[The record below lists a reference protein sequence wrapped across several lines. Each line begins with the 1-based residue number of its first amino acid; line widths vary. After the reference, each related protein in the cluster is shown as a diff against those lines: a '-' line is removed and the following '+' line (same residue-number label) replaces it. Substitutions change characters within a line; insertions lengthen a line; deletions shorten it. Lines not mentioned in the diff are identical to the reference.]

1 MGVEGEEA
9 QPRKSNTRRYIEN
22 LLGWPSEES
31 GGVGTYETALFTS
44 LLEYFI
50 VLFFGTWL
58 IVEYFYNVYEQQY
71 FGSFN
76 PIFLVVVLMA
86 ASAYGF
92 TRLVS
97 SIRTS
102 LKPRYVKKKKVED
115 DY

>member
-9 QPRKSNTRRYIEN
+9 QPKKNNSRRYVET
-22 LLGWPSEES
+22 LLGWANEES
-31 GGVGTYETALFTS
+31 AVAGLYETALLTS
-44 LLEYFI
+44 LLEYLI
-50 VLFFGTWL
+50 IIFFGAWL

-76 PIFLVVVLMA
+76 PVFLILVLMA
-86 ASAYGF
+86 GSGYGF

-97 SIRTS
+97 TLRNAIGS
-102 LKPRYVKKKKVED
+102 PKKTKMED

>member
-9 QPRKSNTRRYIEN
+9 QPKKSGSRRYIEN

-31 GGVGTYETALFTS
+31 TGIGVYQTAIFTS

-58 IVEYFYNVYEQQY
+58 IVEYAYNVYEQQY

-76 PIFLVVVLMA
+76 PVFLVAVLMV
-86 ASAYGF
+86 ASGYGF

-97 SIRTS
+97 TVRTS
-102 LKPRYVKKKKVED
+102 LRSTRVKKKVED

>member
-1 MGVEGEEA
+1 LGVEGEEA
-9 QPRKSNTRRYIEN
+9 QPRKSNSRRYIEN

-31 GGVGTYETALFTS
+31 AGIGVYQTALFTS

-71 FGSFN
+71 FGSFD
-76 PIFLVVVLMA
+76 PVFLVGVLIV
-86 ASAYGF
+86 ASGYGF
-92 TRLVS
+92 VRLVS
-97 SIRTS
+97 TVRTGIRS
-102 LKPRYVKKKKVED
+102 PRTIKKNED

>member
-9 QPRKSNTRRYIEN
+9 QPRKSNSRRYIEN

-31 GGVGTYETALFTS
+31 TGFGVYQTTLFTS
-44 LLEYFI
+44 LFEYFI

-71 FGSFN
+71 FGSFD
-76 PIFLVVVLMA
+76 PVFLVAVLMV
-86 ASAYGF
+86 ASGYGF
-92 TRLVS
+92 MRIVATVRTGLRPTRV
-97 SIRTS
+97 R
-102 LKPRYVKKKKVED
+102 KKVED

>member
-9 QPRKSNTRRYIEN
+9 QPRKSNSRRYIEN

-31 GGVGTYETALFTS
+31 AGFGVYQTTLLTS
-44 LLEYFI
+44 LFEYFI

-71 FGSFN
+71 FGSFD
-76 PIFLVVVLMA
+76 PVFLVAVLMA
-86 ASAYGF
+86 ASGYGF
-92 TRLVS
+92 MRIVS
-97 SIRTS
+97 TARSGQRP
-102 LKPRYVKKKKVED
+102 KRMMKKNED

>member
-1 MGVEGEEA
+1 LGVEGEEA
-9 QPRKSNTRRYIEN
+9 QPRKSNSRKYIEN

-31 GGVGTYETALFTS
+31 TGIGVYQTALFTS

-71 FGSFN
+71 FGSFD
-76 PIFLVVVLMA
+76 PVFLVAVLMV
-86 ASAYGF
+86 ASGYGF
-92 TRLVS
+92 MRLVS
-97 SIRTS
+97 TVRTS
-102 LKPRYVKKKKVED
+102 LRSTRVKKKVED

>member
-9 QPRKSNTRRYIEN
+9 QPRKSNSRRYIET

-31 GGVGTYETALFTS
+31 TGVGVYQTALLTS

-58 IVEYFYNVYEQQY
+58 IVEYFHNVYEQQY

-76 PIFLVVVLMA
+76 PVFLVAVLMA
-86 ASAYGF
+86 ASGYGF

-97 SIRTS
+97 TVRTG
-102 LKPRYVKKKKVED
+102 LRPTRVKKKVED

>member
-1 MGVEGEEA
+1 LGVEGEEA
-9 QPRKSNTRRYIEN
+9 QPRKSNSRRYIEN
-22 LLGWPSEES
+22 LLGWPIEES
-31 GGVGTYETALFTS
+31 TGIGVYQTALLTS

-71 FGSFN
+71 FGSFD
-76 PIFLVVVLMA
+76 PVFLVAVLMV

-92 TRLVS
+92 MRLVS
-97 SIRTS
+97 TVRTGLRS
-102 LKPRYVKKKKVED
+102 TRVKKKVED

>member
-9 QPRKSNTRRYIEN
+9 QPRKSNSRRYIEN

-31 GGVGTYETALFTS
+31 SRVGIYETALLTS

-71 FGSFN
+71 FGSFD
-76 PIFLVVVLMA
+76 PVFLVAVLMV
-86 ASAYGF
+86 ASGYGF

-97 SIRTS
+97 AVRTS
-102 LKPRYVKKKKVED
+102 LRSTRVKKKVED

>member
-1 MGVEGEEA
+1 MGVEEEEA
-9 QPRKSNTRRYIEN
+9 QPRKSNSRRYIEN

-31 GGVGTYETALFTS
+31 TGVGVYETALLTS
-44 LLEYFI
+44 LLEYSI

-76 PIFLVVVLMA
+76 PVFLVGVLMA

-92 TRLVS
+92 MRLVS
-97 SIRTS
+97 TVRTG
-102 LKPRYVKKKKVED
+102 LRPTRVKKKVED

>member
-1 MGVEGEEA
+1 MGVEGEQA
-9 QPRKSNTRRYIEN
+9 QPRKSNSRRYIEN

-31 GGVGTYETALFTS
+31 TGFGVYQTTLLTS
-44 LLEYFI
+44 LFEYFI

-71 FGSFN
+71 FGSFD
-76 PIFLVVVLMA
+76 PVFLVAVLMA

-92 TRLVS
+92 MRIVS
-97 SIRTS
+97 AVRAG
-102 LKPRYVKKKKVED
+102 LKPTRMKKKVED

>member
-9 QPRKSNTRRYIEN
+9 QPRKSNSRRYIEN

-31 GGVGTYETALFTS
+31 AGIGVYETALFTS

-58 IVEYFYNVYEQQY
+58 IVEYLYNVYEQQY
-71 FGSFN
+71 FGSFD
-76 PIFLVVVLMA
+76 PIFLVAVLMA
-86 ASAYGF
+86 ASGYGF
-92 TRLVS
+92 MRIVSTVKSSLRSTRM
-97 SIRTS
+97 T
-102 LKPRYVKKKKVED
+102 KKVED

>member
-9 QPRKSNTRRYIEN
+9 QPKKSGSRRYIEN

-31 GGVGTYETALFTS
+31 TGIGVYQTTLLTS
-44 LLEYFI
+44 LYEYFI

-71 FGSFN
+71 FGSFD
-76 PIFLVVVLMA
+76 PVFLVAVLMV
-86 ASAYGF
+86 ASGYGF
-92 TRLVS
+92 MRIVATVRTGLRPTRV
-97 SIRTS
+97 R
-102 LKPRYVKKKKVED
+102 KKVED